1 MTHTPPPAPE
11 PATGPAETRQP
22 AHPEDIMALTSRRKA
37 LLSIAAGSLLTASST
52 TFAHGSGAH
61 GAAGGSAT
69 AAPEQ
74 KRWGIAGRARDVR
87 RTITIRMLDTMRFV
101 PDHITV
107 REGET
112 VRLRVI
118 NEGRLLHELVLGDA
132 AELAAHAELM
142 KKHPGMEHDE
152 AWMAHV
158 DPGRRGELVWHFNRA
173 GRFQFA
179 CLIPGH
185 FDAGMVG
192 SITVEARR

>member
-1 MTHTPPPAPE
+1 MSRAR
-11 PATGPAETRQP
+11 PATPAATT
-22 AHPEDIMALTSRRKA
+22 HEDIMTTNPRRKA
-37 LLSIAAGSLLTASST
+37 LLFIAAGPLLTGS
-52 TFAHGSGAH
+52 FAALAH
-61 GAAGGSAT
+61 GAGGHG
-69 AAPEQ
+69 AAAAAAPPEQ
-74 KRWGIAGRARDVR
+74 KPWGIAGRARDVR

-118 NEGRLLHELVLGDA
+118 NDGQLLHELVLGDA

-152 AWMAHV
+152 AWMVHV
-158 DPGRRGELVWHFNRA
+158 GPGRRGELVWHFNRP

-179 CLIPGH
+179 CLIAGH

-192 SITVEARR
+192 HITVEPRR